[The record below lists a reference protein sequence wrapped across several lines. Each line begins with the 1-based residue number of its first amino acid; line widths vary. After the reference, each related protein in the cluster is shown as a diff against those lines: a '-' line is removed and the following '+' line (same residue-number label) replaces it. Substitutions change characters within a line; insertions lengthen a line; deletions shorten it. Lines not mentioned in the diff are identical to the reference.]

1 MALPLS
7 GSRALQTL
15 LLCALALLV
24 LIRSNDESTLAPPR
38 PPPPPPSPPP
48 PSPPPRSSSRLP
60 AAKPRHVAAQLHRG
74 AVVQAESRPPSNA
87 SAYWVHCVALN
98 MRYAWRWRLD
108 YLLYA
113 PADATG
119 ETLAYRRRHVAWTRV
134 PAIAHA
140 LFTLRYRSA
149 IYLDSDAIFNRF
161 DASVPS
167 FLAAALAD
175 RQSDAR
181 KPLANPARAHAATL
195 WNHPYPTREGKARP
209 SHTGIMFFNG
219 TEWAGHILA
228 RWWYGTCCGG
238 RYDRPGQP
246 GRDWDQGPWNEDVL
260 ATTALKRRV
269 AILTE
274 DCMNFLTKS
283 GEKTQMWI
291 HFAGKRVPK
300 KEKALPMLTERL
312 KALLKAEASV
322 GTQGG
327 EPPPLPPGDAGV
339 RVAVERAA
347 ACLLANESAGAKQ
360 ACARAGLGGGGG
372 GARFR
377 FFRIDTAAVATELL
391 APRRSAP
398 KSTVFENNVDLHEA
412 IKEKLSALWN
422 DDDEDPAHL
431 KTGHHT

>member
-1 MALPLS
+1 MR
-7 GSRALQTL
+7 RA
-15 LLCALALLV
+15 CRDRA
-24 LIRSNDESTLAPPR
+24 R
-38 PPPPPPSPPP
+38 
-48 PSPPPRSSSRLP
+48 
-60 AAKPRHVAAQLHRG
+60 AAA
-74 AVVQAESRPPSNA
+74 
-87 SAYWVHCVALN
+87 
-98 MRYAWRWRLD
+98 
-108 YLLYA
+108 
-113 PADATG
+113 
-119 ETLAYRRRHVAWTRV
+119 RV
-134 PAIAHA
+134 
-140 LFTLRYRSA
+140 RSA

-312 KALLKAEASV
+312 KALLKAEAS
-322 GTQGG
+322 GW
-327 EPPPLPPGDAGV
+327 DAAG
-339 RVAVERAA
+339 RRAA
-347 ACLLANESAGAKQ
+347 AAVRRRRRARRRRARRRASSPTRAPAPSRS
-360 ACARAGLGGGGG
+360 ARAPARRRRRRR
-372 GARFR
+372 ARFR

>member
-98 MRYAWRWRLD
+98 MRYARRWELD

-119 ETLAYRRRHVAWTRV
+119 ETLAYRKRHVAWARV

-283 GEKTQMWI
+283 GEKSQMWI

-322 GTQGG
+322 GTQ
-327 EPPPLPPGDAGV
+327 
-339 RVAVERAA
+339 
-347 ACLLANESAGAKQ
+347 
-360 ACARAGLGGGGG
+360 G